1 MRKLAKKLV
10 GGSSKPLKK
19 AQVGI
24 TTPPP
29 MSPRMNAAV
38 SDSTAGAQKMAQL
51 KSNYDK
57 YELKNSNLKNQMV
70 AAESAINKPGRV
82 RRSEK
87 ENAMQAAR
95 SASNEA
101 SIKANYQKN
110 WAGRYPSSTKSSG
123 IAVKKSGGALKK
135 AQFGATVKA
144 QSGGT
149 AKSTGYKVPV
159 KGTFVPATDSSRK
172 AFMDK
177 YKNSELFKD
186 AASKFR
192 KSTQDT
198 SKVIKKTGGSTSA
211 FAKLA
216 PPYNKAT
223 FADKIV
229 GAKKKK

>member
-1 MRKLAKKLV
+1 
-10 GGSSKPLKK
+10 
-19 AQVGI
+19 
-24 TTPPP
+24 
-29 MSPRMNAAV
+29 
-38 SDSTAGAQKMAQL
+38 
-51 KSNYDK
+51 
-57 YELKNSNLKNQMV
+57 MV

>member
-1 MRKLAKKLV
+1 MKK
-10 GGSSKPLKK
+10 
-19 AQVGI
+19 
-24 TTPPP
+24 T
-29 MSPRMNAAV
+29 
-38 SDSTAGAQKMAQL
+38 
-51 KSNYDK
+51 
-57 YELKNSNLKNQMV
+57 
-70 AAESAINKPGRV
+70 
-82 RRSEK
+82 
-87 ENAMQAAR
+87 
-95 SASNEA
+95 
-101 SIKANYQKN
+101 
-110 WAGRYPSSTKSSG
+110 
-123 IAVKKSGGALKK
+123 VKALKK

-177 YKNSELFKD
+177 YKNLELFKD
-186 AASKFR
+186 APSKFR

-223 FADKIV
+223 FADKIA